1 MSIYTTIFKNK
12 TLVIVRVPQ
21 WDKSIVEGAGLALS
35 RTSWNVGNDVTLM
48 LYNTKC
54 QQNKLTN

>member
-12 TLVIVRVPQ
+12 TLVIVRLPQ
-21 WDKSIVEGAGLALS
+21 WGKSVVERAGLALS
-35 RTSWNVGNDVTLM
+35 STSWNVGNDVTLM